1 MVTFKKQ
8 TKTLDMKTQLKNSV
22 VITFLLISGFSLFA
36 NNMKSNLID
45 IAREQRVLSQKI
57 AKSYL
62 LLAYGANFYQIRS
75 EIKTSIILF
84 ENNLNVLQTETL
96 NEFSTIANAIV
107 TKQANVWSELK
118 KNVTLTP
125 TTKNLNQVVE
135 LSNTLLKKTHLVY
148 SAFRAEAN
156 NLSSNTT
163 SAKINDLLEIS
174 EKQEVTSERLCL
186 YFVAQK
192 INIIAPTQNPKIL
205 GTLRAVM
212 EKLDQQLIVLLKEN
226 TNNPLTVRI
235 INDALIAFD
244 DIRTNKT
251 DFLDGKPT
259 MNTIYTTTKKLNKLF
274 RILTS
279 EYQELASI

>member
-1 MVTFKKQ
+1 MKA
-8 TKTLDMKTQLKNSV
+8 TLKLIASFS
-22 VITFLLISGFSLFA
+22 FLLISATSLFA

-84 ENNLNVLQTETL
+84 ENNLNVLQTEGP
-96 NEFSTIANAIV
+96 NEFSPIANNII
-107 TKQANVWSELK
+107 TKEAVAWYALK
-118 KNVTLTP
+118 KNVTIKP
-125 TTKNLNQVVE
+125 TTKNLNEVVE
-135 LSNTLLKKTHLVY
+135 LSNALLKKSHLVY
-148 SAFRAEAN
+148 SAFKAEAYN
-156 NLSSNTT
+156 SFNSTNSGIEN
-163 SAKINDLLEIS
+163 LLEIS
-174 EKQEVTSERLCL
+174 EKQEVASERLCL

-192 INIIAPTQNPKIL
+192 INVIAPVQNQKIL
-205 GTLRAVM
+205 GTLRSVM
-212 EKLDQQLIVLLKEN
+212 EKLDKQLIVLLKQN
-226 TNNPLTVRI
+226 VNNPLTVRI

-259 MNTIYTTTKKLNKLF
+259 MNTIYTTTNKLNKLF

-279 EYQELASI
+279 EYEELASI